1 MVRFEERAIEL
12 SNAHWQFISDLL
24 DAHRI
29 EDSEIET
36 ARFHYLQAF
45 RHGYKHALE
54 DVKAERMARNDRD
67 QVHG

>member
-1 MVRFEERAIEL
+1 MVKYEDRANEL

-29 EDSEIET
+29 DDYEIET

-45 RHGYKHALE
+45 RHGYKHAME
-54 DVKAERMARNDRD
+54 DVEAERLARNERD
-67 QVHG
+67 QLHG